1 MKIQNPI
8 PFLLIEGSPATLRQL
23 ISRAKGCRVFDILS
37 LDLHNGEDMREAY
50 EPVLKALLAKPPT
63 PPGYP
68 ILLSAC
74 SLAGLERLG
83 IDSEPYID
91 VSLMNPNF
99 VETPKDLEPYYS
111 NDHSVPKGHYNANSE
126 CFHPILGVT
135 GSDWSS
141 LIDATVWLEDEKV
154 LQLAPT
160 LEHVVAHI
168 VWEITFIGFTEE
180 GCKKIWD
187 GIKKDIETY
196 FEAKEGK
203 QDLDGGQ
210 KS

>member
-1 MKIQNPI
+1 MNPI

-23 ISRAKGCRVFDILS
+23 ISRAQGCRVFDILS
-37 LDLHNGEDMREAY
+37 LDLHDGKDVREEY
-50 EPVLKALLAKPPT
+50 EPVLEELLSRPPT

-68 ILLSAC
+68 FLLSV
-74 SLAGLERLG
+74 SDMKELDPEN
-83 IDSEPYID
+83 EPYVS
-91 VSLMNPNF
+91 VSLLNPNF
-99 VETPKDLEPYYS
+99 VEPPKGLDPHYS
-111 NDHSVPKGHYNANSE
+111 YDESVPKGHYNANSN

-168 VWEITFIGFTEE
+168 VWEITFMGFTEE

-187 GIKKDIETY
+187 GIEKDIETY

-203 QDLDGGQ
+203 QDLDGES
-210 KS
+210 KA